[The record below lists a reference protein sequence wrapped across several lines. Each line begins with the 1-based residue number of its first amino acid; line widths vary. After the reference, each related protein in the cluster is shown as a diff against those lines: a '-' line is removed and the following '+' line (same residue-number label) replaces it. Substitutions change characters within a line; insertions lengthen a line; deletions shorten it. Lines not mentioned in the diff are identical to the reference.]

1 MNIYEN
7 ETKIYP
13 DLGPM
18 APQEQSYRL
27 HKLFETETYFF
38 DEIEVR
44 EQIAK
49 KVKRFNA
56 ITGIVDT
63 GIIRSTVIIRRISI
77 AAFSSVVGLSV
88 GVALGGT
95 SLLLSL
101 ATAITQKSS
110 KIYTVKQ

>member
-18 APQEQSYRL
+18 APQEQSCRL

-101 ATAITQKSS
+101 ATAITRKSS

>member
-44 EQIAK
+44 E
-49 KVKRFNA
+49 
-56 ITGIVDT
+56 
-63 GIIRSTVIIRRISI
+63 
-77 AAFSSVVGLSV
+77 
-88 GVALGGT
+88 
-95 SLLLSL
+95 
-101 ATAITQKSS
+101 
-110 KIYTVKQ
+110 